1 MFALKWIAF
10 FLILIVM
17 SVSLIPADAADS
29 VVLFMWTDAEGS
41 VHFTSNYN
49 SIPKPFRKTS
59 VKGIFLPDK
68 GSEDNSQKPQCKNSD
83 PESRETNYY
92 VKDGN
97 IYVVG
102 SVANGYS
109 QSISYVKVK
118 VSFYDAK
125 DQFIKTESTYVEPLE
140 LAQCQKGTFSVV
152 TTHEP
157 NIANFKTEFIWK

>member
-1 MFALKWIAF
+1 LKRRAC
-10 FLILIVM
+10 FLICVILLTAM
-17 SVSLIPADAADS
+17 IPVVAADS
-29 VVLFMWTDAEGS
+29 VVLFMWTDAEGK

-59 VKGIFLPDK
+59 LKGMFLPDK
-68 GSEDNSQKPQCKNSD
+68 DTANNTSKPKCKNSD
-83 PESRETNYY
+83 PESQETNYY

-118 VSFYDAK
+118 ISFFDAK
-125 DQFIKTESTYVEPLE
+125 DQFIKAESTYVEPLE
-140 LAQCQKGTFSVV
+140 LGQCQKGKFSVV
-152 TTHEP
+152 TTHESA
-157 NIANFKTEFIWK
+157 ITNFKTEFIWK

>member
-1 MFALKWIAF
+1 MKRMLY
-10 FLILIVM
+10 FLICMMLLM
-17 SVSLIPADAADS
+17 AAMPATAADS
-29 VVLFMWTDAEGS
+29 TVIFMWTDAEGA
-41 VHFTSNYN
+41 VHFTTNYN

-68 GSEDNSQKPQCKNSD
+68 GPEDNSNKPKCKNSD
-83 PESRETNYY
+83 PESQETNYY

-118 VSFYDAK
+118 VSFFDAN
-125 DQFIKTESTYVEPLE
+125 DQFIKAESTYVDPLE